1 MRTTIYP
8 RNLGM
13 ASEGVWNTEIIPRVR
28 EVPLCASVWAPHLLF
43 GLDAD
48 NDLFAL
54 YGDGVWNIVINPRVR
69 EDPVSV
75 MVRAPHLL
83 FGLDADNDLLAHFGD
98 GA

>member
-1 MRTTIYP
+1 
-8 RNLGM
+8 
-13 ASEGVWNTEIIPRVR
+13 
-28 EVPLCASVWAPHLLF
+28 
-43 GLDAD
+43 LDAD